1 MNGGVMALIR
11 GPVVFAVAWIL
22 MELMRNLLHLGTG
35 WPLWTIALIT
45 AVAVEIIIV
54 LYRYEKS
61 AVGRGKGRWL
71 TALRLV
77 ALVALVWMLLQPVF
91 SRKVNREL
99 EQEVIVVM
107 DDSASMDLVDPGQ
120 TESRYDIA
128 ADAINESGLFDEL
141 EGKVG
146 VRIVRAARKALDEG
160 EEEAE
165 GWDQATDLANAM
177 TTVLEQVPPDNLAG
191 IVMVS
196 DGRHNRPARVE
207 DIARRF
213 GILDAPIGVV
223 AIGSETPPRDAA
235 ILEVRSPDAIH
246 LGDRL
251 RVTTVLKFDGYRGRR
266 AKVLLKKG
274 EEIVDERVIS
284 VPQDH
289 HREEVR
295 FNDVPEADGINSYT
309 VELEDLGEEF
319 FDKNNSWQFET
330 AITDARTNVLIVDSH
345 PRWEFRYLRNLFYG
359 RDKSIHLQYVLLEPD
374 TILGQQ
380 PARIPASAARKFG
393 DAQATLLPESEEEW
407 RKFDVIIIG
416 DVPPNAIDEATWQTI
431 QSCVTE
437 RAALLVAIAGP
448 RHMPHGI
455 SSQTARGLLPVN
467 YTPSRRTYFGS
478 SAPPYRLVL
487 TAEGRNHP
495 ITAQSDSRLENERL
509 WGEFPDFRW
518 RHPLLTDQDK
528 DGVPDGSVKEGADVL
543 VVASSEEDADISVND
558 ASDLNNALARLAQ
571 RKARESRNALLLAQQ
586 VGNGKVAMLLT
597 DRTWRLREGVG
608 DVYHHRLWGQ
618 LVRWG
623 AGPNLRSG
631 TASVRLGT
639 DHLSYTGDDKLQIT
653 ARLWDAAKLPV
664 QDESLKAEVWRDGE
678 KLATVQMSY
687 LEGSPGLHSAQA
699 GPFPGS
705 GDYQIRL
712 EGKKVEDLLE
722 ADGEGNV
729 STAFR
734 VVGAMSPVELSETTL
749 NRPLLETLAE
759 LSGGR
764 VVAPEESLQLAGL
777 FLTGEETR
785 EELRE
790 TRLWDHWALLVLFC
804 VLLTSEWVI
813 RRGSGLP

>member
-1 MNGGVMALIR
+1 MIR
-11 GPVVFAVAWIL
+11 GSLVFAAAWGL
-22 MELMRNLLHLGTG
+22 MELLRKVFHLGTG

-45 AVAVEIIIV
+45 AVAVEFIIF
-54 LYRYEKS
+54 LYRYEQS
-61 AVGRGKGRWL
+61 AVGRTKGHWL
-71 TALRLV
+71 TALRLL
-77 ALVALVWMLLQPVF
+77 ALVALIWMLLQPVF

-120 TESRYDIA
+120 TASRYDISK
-128 ADAINESGLFDEL
+128 DAINASGLFEAL
-141 EGKVG
+141 KGKVG
-146 VRIVRAARKALDEG
+146 VRIVRAARKTLSEG
-160 EEEAE
+160 EEAAE
-165 GWDQATDLANAM
+165 GWDQATDLAKAM

-191 IVMVS
+191 LVMVT
-196 DGRHNRPARVE
+196 DGRHNRPGRVE

-223 AIGSETPPRDAA
+223 GIGSETPPRDAA
-235 ILEVRSPDAIH
+235 ILEVRSPDAIY

-251 RVTTVLKFDGYRGRR
+251 RVATVLKFDGYRGRR

-274 EEIVDERVIS
+274 DEIVQEQMIS
-284 VPQDH
+284 IPQDH

-295 FNDVPEADGINSYT
+295 FNDVPEEDGINAYT
-309 VELEDLGEEF
+309 VELENLGEEF
-319 FDKNNSWQFET
+319 FDRNNSWQFET

-380 PARIPASAARKFG
+380 VVPVPASAARKFG
-393 DAQATLLPESEEEW
+393 DAQATRLPESEEEW

-416 DVPPNAIDEATWQTI
+416 DVPPEAIGENTWQTI

-437 RAALLVAIAGP
+437 RAAFLVAIAGP
-448 RHMPHGI
+448 RHMPHAIESGI
-455 SSQTARGLLPVN
+455 ARELLPVK
-467 YTPSRRTYFGS
+467 YTPSRRTFFGTKE
-478 SAPPYRLVL
+478 PPYRLIL

-509 WGEFPDFRW
+509 WGEFPEFRW
-518 RHPLLTDQDK
+518 RHPVE
-528 DGVPDGSVKEGADVL
+528 GVKEGASIL
-543 VVASSEEDADISVND
+543 VVASGEDDGEVSVNNAD
-558 ASDLNNALARLAQ
+558 DLSNALSRLAQ
-571 RKARESRNALLLAQQ
+571 RKEREARNAILVAQQ

-597 DRTWRLREGVG
+597 DRSWRLREGVG
-608 DVYHHRLWGQ
+608 DIYHHRFWGQ

-653 ARLWDAAKLPV
+653 ARLWDAEKNPV
-664 QDESLKAEVWRDGE
+664 KDESLKAEVWRDGE
-678 KLATVQMSY
+678 KLATVQMRY
-687 LEGSPGLHSAQA
+687 VEGSPGLHKAQA

-705 GDYQIRL
+705 GNYQIKL
-712 EGKKVEDLLE
+712 VGKKASDLLE
-722 ADGEGNV
+722 AEGEGGV

-749 NRPLLETLAE
+749 NRPLLDTLAE

-764 VVAPEESLQLAGL
+764 VVAPEEAGQLAGL

-804 VLLTSEWVI
+804 ALLTSEWVI
-813 RRGSGLP
+813 RRRSGLP

>member
-1 MNGGVMALIR
+1 MSGALTMIR
-11 GPVVFAVAWIL
+11 GPVVFGASWGL
-22 MELMRNLLHLGTG
+22 MELLRKVLHLGTG

-45 AVAVEIIIV
+45 ALAVEFIIF
-54 LYRYEKS
+54 LYRYEQS
-61 AVGRGKGRWL
+61 AVGRTKGNWL
-71 TALRLV
+71 TALRLL
-77 ALVALVWMLLQPVF
+77 ALLALVWMLLQPVF

-99 EQEVIVVM
+99 EQEVVVVL
-107 DDSASMDLVDPGQ
+107 DDSASMDLVDPGA
-120 TESRYDIA
+120 TASRYDMA
-128 ADAINESGLFDEL
+128 ANAINESGLFDDL
-141 EGKVG
+141 EGRVG
-146 VRIVRAARKALDEG
+146 VRFMRAARKALGED

-191 IVMVS
+191 IVMMT
-196 DGRHNRPARVE
+196 DGRHNRPGRVE
-207 DIARRF
+207 DVARRY

-223 AIGSETPPRDAA
+223 GIGSEESPRDAA
-235 ILEVRSPDAIH
+235 ILEVRSPDAIY

-251 RVTTVLKFDGYRGRR
+251 RVTTVVKFDGYRGRR

-274 EEIVDERVIS
+274 EEIVQEQVIS
-284 VPQDH
+284 IPQDH

-295 FNDVPEADGINSYT
+295 FNDVPETDGINAYT
-309 VELEDLGEEF
+309 VELENLGEEF
-319 FDKNNSWQFET
+319 FDRNNSWQFET
-330 AITDARTNVLIVDSH
+330 AITDARTNVLILDSH

-380 PARIPASAARKFG
+380 EERVPASAARKFG
-393 DAQATLLPESEEEW
+393 DAQATDLPESEEEW

-416 DVPPNAIDEATWQTI
+416 DVPPESINENTWDI
-431 QSCVTE
+431 IRSCVTD
-437 RAALLVAIAGP
+437 RAAFLVAIAGP
-448 RHMPHGI
+448 RHMPHAFESGI
-455 SSQTARGLLPVN
+455 ARDLFPVR
-467 YTPSRRTYFGS
+467 YTPGRRTFFGTKE
-478 SAPPYRLVL
+478 PPFRLIL

-518 RHPLLTDQDK
+518 RHPV
-528 DGVPDGSVKEGADVL
+528 DGVKEGASVL
-543 VVASSEEDADISVND
+543 VVASSEESEEEAVGNAD
-558 ASDLNNALARLAQ
+558 DLRSALSRLAQ
-571 RKARESRNALLLAQQ
+571 RKEREAKNALLVAQQ

-608 DVYHHRLWGQ
+608 DIYHHRFWGQ

-631 TASVRLGT
+631 TPSVRLGT
-639 DHLSYTGDDKLQIT
+639 DQLSYTGDDRLQIT
-653 ARLWDAAKLPV
+653 ARLLDEQKNPV
-664 QDESLKAEVWRDGE
+664 EDESLKAEIWRDGE
-678 KLATVQMSY
+678 KLTTVQMSY
-687 LEGSPGLHSAQA
+687 VEGSPGLHKAQA

-712 EGKKVEDLLE
+712 EGRKASDLLE
-722 ADGEGNV
+722 GEGVGGV

-749 NRPLLETLAE
+749 NRPLLDTLAE

-764 VVAPEESLQLAGL
+764 VVAPEDAGQLAGL

-804 VLLTSEWVI
+804 ALLTSEWVI

>member
-1 MNGGVMALIR
+1 MIR
-11 GPVVFAVAWIL
+11 GPVVFGASWGL
-22 MELMRNLLHLGTG
+22 MELLRKVLHLGTG

-45 AVAVEIIIV
+45 ALAVEFIIF
-54 LYRYEKS
+54 LYRYEQS
-61 AVGRGKGRWL
+61 AVGRTKGNWL
-71 TALRLV
+71 TALRLL
-77 ALVALVWMLLQPVF
+77 ALLALVWMLLQPVF

-99 EQEVIVVM
+99 EQEVVVVL
-107 DDSASMDLVDPGQ
+107 DDSASMDLVDPGA
-120 TESRYDIA
+120 TASRYDMA
-128 ADAINESGLFDEL
+128 ANAINESGLFDDL
-141 EGKVG
+141 EGRVG
-146 VRIVRAARKALDEG
+146 VRFMRAARKALGED

-191 IVMVS
+191 IVMMT
-196 DGRHNRPARVE
+196 DGRHNRPGRVE
-207 DIARRF
+207 DVARRY

-223 AIGSETPPRDAA
+223 GIGSEESPRDAA
-235 ILEVRSPDAIH
+235 ILEVRSPDAIY

-251 RVTTVLKFDGYRGRR
+251 RVTTVVKFDGYRGRR

-274 EEIVDERVIS
+274 EEIVQEQVIS
-284 VPQDH
+284 IPQDH

-295 FNDVPEADGINSYT
+295 FNDVPEADGINAYT
-309 VELEDLGEEF
+309 VELENLGEEF
-319 FDKNNSWQFET
+319 FDRNNSWQFET
-330 AITDARTNVLIVDSH
+330 AITDARTNVLILDSH

-380 PARIPASAARKFG
+380 EERVPASAARKFG
-393 DAQATLLPESEEEW
+393 DAQATDLPESEEEW

-416 DVPPNAIDEATWQTI
+416 DVPPESINENTWDI
-431 QSCVTE
+431 IRSCVTD
-437 RAALLVAIAGP
+437 RAAFLVTIAGP
-448 RHMPHGI
+448 RHMPHAFESGI
-455 SSQTARGLLPVN
+455 ARDLFPVR
-467 YTPSRRTYFGS
+467 YTPGRRTFFGTKE
-478 SAPPYRLVL
+478 PPFRLIL

-518 RHPLLTDQDK
+518 RHPV
-528 DGVPDGSVKEGADVL
+528 DGVKEGASVL
-543 VVASSEEDADISVND
+543 VVASSEESEEEAVGNAD
-558 ASDLNNALARLAQ
+558 DLRSALSRLAQ
-571 RKARESRNALLLAQQ
+571 RKEREAKNALLVAQQ

-608 DVYHHRLWGQ
+608 DIYHHRFWGQ

-631 TASVRLGT
+631 TSSVRLGT
-639 DHLSYTGDDKLQIT
+639 DQLSYTGDDRLQIT
-653 ARLWDAAKLPV
+653 ARLLDEQKNPV
-664 QDESLKAEVWRDGE
+664 EDESLKAEIWRDGE
-678 KLATVQMSY
+678 KLTTVQMSY
-687 LEGSPGLHSAQA
+687 VEGSPGLHKAQA

-712 EGKKVEDLLE
+712 EGRKASDLLE
-722 ADGEGNV
+722 GEGAGGV

-749 NRPLLETLAE
+749 NRPLLDTLAE

-764 VVAPEESLQLAGL
+764 VVAPEDAGQLAGL

-804 VLLTSEWVI
+804 ALLTSEWVI

>member
-1 MNGGVMALIR
+1 MSGALIMIR
-11 GPVVFAVAWIL
+11 GPVVFGASWGL
-22 MELMRNLLHLGTG
+22 MELLRKVLHLGTG

-45 AVAVEIIIV
+45 ALAVEFIIF
-54 LYRYEKS
+54 LYRYEQS
-61 AVGRGKGRWL
+61 AVGRTKGNWL
-71 TALRLV
+71 TALRLL
-77 ALVALVWMLLQPVF
+77 ALLALVWMLLQPVF

-99 EQEVIVVM
+99 EQEVVVVL
-107 DDSASMDLVDPGQ
+107 DDSASMDLVDPGA
-120 TESRYDIA
+120 TASRYDIA
-128 ADAINESGLFDEL
+128 ADAINESGLFEDL
-141 EGKVG
+141 KGRVG
-146 VRIVRAARKALDEG
+146 VRFMRAARKALGED

-177 TTVLEQVPPDNLAG
+177 TTVLEQVPSDNLAG
-191 IVMVS
+191 IVMMT
-196 DGRHNRPARVE
+196 DGRHNRPGRVE
-207 DIARRF
+207 DVARRF

-223 AIGSETPPRDAA
+223 GIGSEEPPRDAA
-235 ILEVRSPDAIH
+235 ILEVRSPDAIY

-251 RVTTVLKFDGYRGRR
+251 RVATVVKFDGYRGRR

-274 EEIVDERVIS
+274 EEIVQEQVIS
-284 VPQDH
+284 IPQDH

-295 FNDVPEADGINSYT
+295 FNDVPEADGINAYT
-309 VELEDLGEEF
+309 VELENLGEEF
-319 FDKNNSWQFET
+319 FDRNNSWQFET
-330 AITDARTNVLIVDSH
+330 AITDARTNVLILDSH

-380 PARIPASAARKFG
+380 EERVPASAARKFG
-393 DAQATLLPESEEEW
+393 DAQATDLPESEEEW

-416 DVPPNAIDEATWQTI
+416 DVPPESINENTWDI
-431 QSCVTE
+431 IRSCVTD
-437 RAALLVAIAGP
+437 RAAFLVAIAGP
-448 RHMPHGI
+448 RHMPHAFESGI
-455 SSQTARGLLPVN
+455 ARDLLPVR
-467 YTPSRRTYFGS
+467 YTPSRRTFFGTKE
-478 SAPPYRLVL
+478 PPFRLIL

-518 RHPLLTDQDK
+518 RHPV
-528 DGVPDGSVKEGADVL
+528 DGVKEGASVL
-543 VVASSEEDADISVND
+543 VVASSEESEEAAVGNVD
-558 ASDLNNALARLAQ
+558 DLRSALSRLAQ
-571 RKARESRNALLLAQQ
+571 RKEREAKNALLVAQQ

-608 DVYHHRLWGQ
+608 DIYHHRFWGQ

-631 TASVRLGT
+631 TPSVRLGT
-639 DHLSYTGDDKLQIT
+639 DQLSYTGDDKLQIT
-653 ARLWDAAKLPV
+653 ARLLDEQKNPV
-664 QDESLKAEVWRDGE
+664 EDGSLKAEVWRDGE
-678 KLATVQMSY
+678 KLTTVQMRY
-687 LEGSPGLHSAQA
+687 VEGSPGLHKAQA

-712 EGKKVEDLLE
+712 EGRKASDLLE
-722 ADGEGNV
+722 GEGAGGV

-749 NRPLLETLAE
+749 NRPLLDTLAE

-764 VVAPEESLQLAGL
+764 VVAPEEAGQLAGL

-804 VLLTSEWVI
+804 ALLTSEWVI

>member
-1 MNGGVMALIR
+1 MSAGLMMIR
-11 GPVVFAVAWIL
+11 GSLVFAAAWGL
-22 MELMRNLLHLGTG
+22 MELLRKVFHLGTG

-45 AVAVEIIIV
+45 AVAVEFIIF
-54 LYRYEKS
+54 LYRYEQS
-61 AVGRGKGRWL
+61 AVGRTKGRWL
-71 TALRLV
+71 TALRLL
-77 ALVALVWMLLQPVF
+77 ALVALIWMLLQPVF

-120 TESRYDIA
+120 TASRYDISK
-128 ADAINESGLFDEL
+128 DAINASGLFEAL
-141 EGKVG
+141 KGKVG
-146 VRIVRAARKALDEG
+146 VRIVRAARKTLSEG
-160 EEEAE
+160 EEAAE
-165 GWDQATDLANAM
+165 GWDQATDLAKAM

-191 IVMVS
+191 LVMVT
-196 DGRHNRPARVE
+196 DGRHNRPGRVE

-223 AIGSETPPRDAA
+223 GIGSETPPRDAA
-235 ILEVRSPDAIH
+235 ILEVRSPDAIY

-251 RVTTVLKFDGYRGRR
+251 RVATVLKFDGYRGRR

-274 EEIVDERVIS
+274 DEIVQEQVIS
-284 VPQDH
+284 IPQDH

-295 FNDVPEADGINSYT
+295 FNDVPEEDGINAYT
-309 VELEDLGEEF
+309 VELENLGEEF
-319 FDKNNSWQFET
+319 FDRNNSWQFET

-380 PARIPASAARKFG
+380 VVPVPASAARKFG
-393 DAQATLLPESEEEW
+393 DAQATRLPESEEEW

-416 DVPPNAIDEATWQTI
+416 DVPPEAIGENTWQTI

-437 RAALLVAIAGP
+437 RAAFLVAIAGP
-448 RHMPHGI
+448 RHMPHAIESGI
-455 SSQTARGLLPVN
+455 ARELLPVK
-467 YTPSRRTYFGS
+467 YTPSRRTFFGTKE
-478 SAPPYRLVL
+478 PPYRLIL

-509 WGEFPDFRW
+509 WGEFPEFRW
-518 RHPLLTDQDK
+518 RHPVE
-528 DGVPDGSVKEGADVL
+528 GVKEGASIL
-543 VVASSEEDADISVND
+543 VVASSEDDGEVSVNNAD
-558 ASDLNNALARLAQ
+558 DLSNALSRLAQ
-571 RKARESRNALLLAQQ
+571 RKEREARNAILVAQQ

-597 DRTWRLREGVG
+597 DRSWRLREGVG
-608 DVYHHRLWGQ
+608 DIYHHRFWGQ

-653 ARLWDAAKLPV
+653 ARLWDVEKNPV
-664 QDESLKAEVWRDGE
+664 KDESLKAEVWRDGE
-678 KLATVQMSY
+678 KLVTVQMRY
-687 LEGSPGLHSAQA
+687 VEGSPGLHKAQA

-705 GDYQIRL
+705 GNYQIKL
-712 EGKKVEDLLE
+712 VGKKASDLLE
-722 ADGEGNV
+722 AEGEGGV

-749 NRPLLETLAE
+749 NRPLLDTLAE

-764 VVAPEESLQLAGL
+764 VVAPEEAGQLAGL

-804 VLLTSEWVI
+804 ALLTSEWVI
-813 RRGSGLP
+813 RRRSGLP

>member
-1 MNGGVMALIR
+1 MSGALTMIR
-11 GPVVFAVAWIL
+11 GPVVFGASWGL
-22 MELMRNLLHLGTG
+22 MELLRKVLHLGTG

-45 AVAVEIIIV
+45 ALAVEFIIF
-54 LYRYEKS
+54 LYRYEQS
-61 AVGRGKGRWL
+61 AVGRSKGNWL
-71 TALRLV
+71 TALRLL
-77 ALVALVWMLLQPVF
+77 ALLALVWMLLQPVF

-99 EQEVIVVM
+99 EQEVVVVL
-107 DDSASMDLVDPGQ
+107 DDSASMDLVDPGA
-120 TESRYDIA
+120 TASRYDMA
-128 ADAINESGLFDEL
+128 ANAINESGLFDDL
-141 EGKVG
+141 EGRVG
-146 VRIVRAARKALDEG
+146 VRFMRAARKALGED

-191 IVMVS
+191 IVMMT
-196 DGRHNRPARVE
+196 DGRHNRPGRVE
-207 DIARRF
+207 DVARRY

-223 AIGSETPPRDAA
+223 GIGSEESPRDAA
-235 ILEVRSPDAIH
+235 ILEVRSPDAIY

-251 RVTTVLKFDGYRGRR
+251 RVTTVVKFDGYRGRR

-274 EEIVDERVIS
+274 EEIVQEQVIS
-284 VPQDH
+284 IPQDH

-295 FNDVPEADGINSYT
+295 FNDVPETDGINAYT
-309 VELEDLGEEF
+309 VELENLGEEF
-319 FDKNNSWQFET
+319 FDRNNSWQFET
-330 AITDARTNVLIVDSH
+330 AITDARTNVLILDSH

-380 PARIPASAARKFG
+380 EERVPASAARKFG
-393 DAQATLLPESEEEW
+393 DAQATDLPESEEEW

-416 DVPPNAIDEATWQTI
+416 DVPPESINENTWDI
-431 QSCVTE
+431 IRSCVTD
-437 RAALLVAIAGP
+437 RAAFLVAIAGP
-448 RHMPHGI
+448 RHMPHAFESGI
-455 SSQTARGLLPVN
+455 ARDLFPVR
-467 YTPSRRTYFGS
+467 YTPGRRTFFGTKE
-478 SAPPYRLVL
+478 PPFRLIL

-518 RHPLLTDQDK
+518 RHPV
-528 DGVPDGSVKEGADVL
+528 DGVKEGASVL
-543 VVASSEEDADISVND
+543 VVASSEESEEEAVGNAD
-558 ASDLNNALARLAQ
+558 DLRSALSRLAQ
-571 RKARESRNALLLAQQ
+571 RKEREAKNALLVAQQ

-608 DVYHHRLWGQ
+608 DIYHHRFWGQ

-631 TASVRLGT
+631 TPSVRLGT
-639 DHLSYTGDDKLQIT
+639 DQLSYTGDDRLQIT
-653 ARLWDAAKLPV
+653 ARLLDEQKNPV
-664 QDESLKAEVWRDGE
+664 EDQSLKAEIWRDGE
-678 KLATVQMSY
+678 KLTTVQMSY
-687 LEGSPGLHSAQA
+687 VEGSPGLHKAQA

-712 EGKKVEDLLE
+712 EGKKASDLLE
-722 ADGEGNV
+722 GEGAGGV

-749 NRPLLETLAE
+749 NRPLLDTLAE

-764 VVAPEESLQLAGL
+764 VVAPEDAGQLAGL

-804 VLLTSEWVI
+804 ALLTSEWVI

>member
-1 MNGGVMALIR
+1 MSGALTMIR
-11 GPVVFAVAWIL
+11 GPVVFGASWGL
-22 MELMRNLLHLGTG
+22 MELLRKVLHLGTG

-45 AVAVEIIIV
+45 ALAVEFIIF
-54 LYRYEKS
+54 LYRYEQS
-61 AVGRGKGRWL
+61 AVGRTKGNWL
-71 TALRLV
+71 TALRLL
-77 ALVALVWMLLQPVF
+77 ALLALVWMLLQPVF

-99 EQEVIVVM
+99 EQEVVVVL
-107 DDSASMDLVDPGQ
+107 DDSASMDLVDPGA
-120 TESRYDIA
+120 TASRYDMA
-128 ADAINESGLFDEL
+128 ANAINESGLFDDL
-141 EGKVG
+141 EGRVG
-146 VRIVRAARKALDEG
+146 VRFMRAARKALGED

-191 IVMVS
+191 IVMVT
-196 DGRHNRPARVE
+196 DGRHNRPGRVE
-207 DIARRF
+207 DVARRY

-223 AIGSETPPRDAA
+223 GIGSEESPRDAA
-235 ILEVRSPDAIH
+235 ILEVRSPDAIY

-251 RVTTVLKFDGYRGRR
+251 RVTTVVKFDGYRGRR

-274 EEIVDERVIS
+274 EEIVQEQVIS

-295 FNDVPEADGINSYT
+295 FNDVPETDGINAYT
-309 VELEDLGEEF
+309 VELENLGEEF
-319 FDKNNSWQFET
+319 FDRNNSWQFET
-330 AITDARTNVLIVDSH
+330 AITDARTNVLILDSH

-380 PARIPASAARKFG
+380 EERVPASAARKFG
-393 DAQATLLPESEEEW
+393 DAQATDLPESEEEW

-416 DVPPNAIDEATWQTI
+416 DVPPESINENTWDI
-431 QSCVTE
+431 IRSCVTD
-437 RAALLVAIAGP
+437 RAAFLVAIAGP
-448 RHMPHGI
+448 RHMPHAFESGI
-455 SSQTARGLLPVN
+455 ARDLFPVR
-467 YTPSRRTYFGS
+467 YTPGRRTFFGTKE
-478 SAPPYRLVL
+478 PPFRLIL

-518 RHPLLTDQDK
+518 RHPV
-528 DGVPDGSVKEGADVL
+528 DGVKEGASVL
-543 VVASSEEDADISVND
+543 VVASSEESEEEAVGNAD
-558 ASDLNNALARLAQ
+558 DLRSALSRLAQ
-571 RKARESRNALLLAQQ
+571 RKEREAKNALLVAQQ

-608 DVYHHRLWGQ
+608 DIYHHRFWGQ

-631 TASVRLGT
+631 TPSVRLGT
-639 DHLSYTGDDKLQIT
+639 DQLSYTGDDRLQIT
-653 ARLWDAAKLPV
+653 ARLLDEQKNPV
-664 QDESLKAEVWRDGE
+664 EDESLKAEIWRDGE
-678 KLATVQMSY
+678 KLTTVQMSY
-687 LEGSPGLHSAQA
+687 VEGSPGLHKAQA

-712 EGKKVEDLLE
+712 EGRKASDLLE
-722 ADGEGNV
+722 GEGAGGV

-749 NRPLLETLAE
+749 NRPLLDTLAE

-764 VVAPEESLQLAGL
+764 VVAPEDAGQLAGL

-804 VLLTSEWVI
+804 ALLTSEWVI

>member
-1 MNGGVMALIR
+1 MSGALTMIR
-11 GPVVFAVAWIL
+11 GPVVFGASWGL
-22 MELMRNLLHLGTG
+22 MELLRKVLHLGTG

-45 AVAVEIIIV
+45 ALAVEFIIF
-54 LYRYEKS
+54 LYRYEQS
-61 AVGRGKGRWL
+61 AVGRTKGNWL
-71 TALRLV
+71 TALRLL
-77 ALVALVWMLLQPVF
+77 ALLALVWMLLQPVF

-99 EQEVIVVM
+99 EQEVVVVL
-107 DDSASMDLVDPGQ
+107 DDSASMDLVDPGA
-120 TESRYDIA
+120 TASRYDMA
-128 ADAINESGLFDEL
+128 ANAINESGLFDDL
-141 EGKVG
+141 EGRVG
-146 VRIVRAARKALDEG
+146 VRFMRAARKALGED

-191 IVMVS
+191 IVMMT
-196 DGRHNRPARVE
+196 DGRHNRPGRVE
-207 DIARRF
+207 DVARRY

-223 AIGSETPPRDAA
+223 GIGSEESPRDAA
-235 ILEVRSPDAIH
+235 ILEVRSPDAIY

-251 RVTTVLKFDGYRGRR
+251 RVTTVVKFDGYRGRR

-274 EEIVDERVIS
+274 EEIVQEQVIS
-284 VPQDH
+284 IPQDH

-295 FNDVPEADGINSYT
+295 FNDVPETDGINAYT
-309 VELEDLGEEF
+309 VELENLGEEF
-319 FDKNNSWQFET
+319 FDRNNSWQFET
-330 AITDARTNVLIVDSH
+330 AITDARTNVLILDSH

-380 PARIPASAARKFG
+380 EERVPASAARKFG
-393 DAQATLLPESEEEW
+393 DAQATDLPESEEEW

-416 DVPPNAIDEATWQTI
+416 DVPPESINESTWDI
-431 QSCVTE
+431 IRSCVTD
-437 RAALLVAIAGP
+437 RAAFLVAIAGP
-448 RHMPHGI
+448 RHMPHAFESGI
-455 SSQTARGLLPVN
+455 ARDLFPVR
-467 YTPSRRTYFGS
+467 YTPGRRTFFGTKE
-478 SAPPYRLVL
+478 PPFRLIL

-518 RHPLLTDQDK
+518 RHPV
-528 DGVPDGSVKEGADVL
+528 DGVKEGASVL
-543 VVASSEEDADISVND
+543 VVASSEESEEEAVGNAD
-558 ASDLNNALARLAQ
+558 DLRSALSRLAQ
-571 RKARESRNALLLAQQ
+571 RKEREAKNALLVAQQ

-608 DVYHHRLWGQ
+608 DIYHHRFWGQ

-631 TASVRLGT
+631 TPSVRLGT
-639 DHLSYTGDDKLQIT
+639 DQLSYTGDDRLQIT
-653 ARLWDAAKLPV
+653 ARLLDEQKNPV
-664 QDESLKAEVWRDGE
+664 EDESLKAEIWRDGE
-678 KLATVQMSY
+678 KLTTVQMSY
-687 LEGSPGLHSAQA
+687 VEGSPGLHKAQA

-712 EGKKVEDLLE
+712 EGRKASDLLE
-722 ADGEGNV
+722 EEGAGGV

-749 NRPLLETLAE
+749 NRPLLDTLAE

-764 VVAPEESLQLAGL
+764 VVAPEDAGQLAGL

-804 VLLTSEWVI
+804 ALLTSEWVI